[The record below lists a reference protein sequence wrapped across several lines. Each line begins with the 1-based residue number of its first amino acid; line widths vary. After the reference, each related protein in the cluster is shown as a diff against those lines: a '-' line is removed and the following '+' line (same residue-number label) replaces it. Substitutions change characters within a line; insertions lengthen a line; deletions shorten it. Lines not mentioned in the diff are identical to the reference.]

1 MKLTLFALTFLISSF
16 AFSQEKIV
24 WSDSYKV
31 SFNDFQSRESEVNSD
46 LSSYTLHSGSII
58 EVDLTMSNFEF
69 MVKKDFNNRVKSIL
83 DQRLALLAAP
93 DTLTAKKLVALA
105 QYDFDL
111 SELYARK
118 IRKEFYE
125 KKGTFSDVKLFQ
137 DIYEKYNRELVEK
150 ISIIF
155 KATSTEE
162 NDVFLQNEHTKVLEE
177 ISRLS
182 DFCFDCKVPKKK
194 KNRKKG

>member
-1 MKLTLFALTFLISSF
+1 M
-16 AFSQEKIV
+16 
-24 WSDSYKV
+24 

-162 NDVFLQNEHTKVLEE
+162 NDAFLRNEHTKVLEE
-177 ISRLS
+177 ISRLA